1 MWKGSSHEEVR
12 ARILLQRTS
21 LYTVYFHRAAVS
33 KLLILCSR
41 REGLVISGADVAFFF
56 FLLRPP
62 SNTTNNESC
71 ILMPQIHFFFYFSM
85 LKFLTPATWQTSAS
99 LFTAETFSWN
109 TENPQTKETKDFFCR
124 SPFFVLL
131 TLHSVP
137 VHNFLNPPS
146 FMYFLIIF
154 FFCYSVT
161 DFQELPAKLQGRQAS
176 EISPSILIGTT
187 CAALP
192 WIFAQ

>member
-1 MWKGSSHEEVR
+1 
-12 ARILLQRTS
+12 
-21 LYTVYFHRAAVS
+21 
-33 KLLILCSR
+33 
-41 REGLVISGADVAFFF
+41 
-56 FLLRPP
+56 
-62 SNTTNNESC
+62 
-71 ILMPQIHFFFYFSM
+71 MPQIHFFFYFSM

-176 EISPSILIGTT
+176 EISPSILMGPDGRDNMCCFTVDLCTIVSSVARHTG
-187 CAALP
+187 
-192 WIFAQ
+192 FVHSAQLFKTQCKYQRQQFMKDWRMI